1 MSVHLSFHTF
11 ASGQP
16 DFRPSMPLPI
26 VYENVVVTP
35 PTWEYRVLTIDT
47 SERALP
53 DAAYLNEFGQEGW
66 LLTGML
72 VERSHKG
79 SYPSDYR
86 DIERSLTG
94 IRDERI
100 SGGGE
105 LVHYY
110 FVRQKADS

>member
-16 DFRPSMPLPI
+16 DVRPSLPLPI
-26 VYENVVVTP
+26 VYENVPATP

-72 VERSHKG
+72 VERSHGG
-79 SYPSDYR
+79 SYSPGYR

-94 IRDERI
+94 IGNERS

-105 LVHYY
+105 FVHYY
-110 FVRQKADS
+110 FVRQKAE

>member
-16 DFRPSMPLPI
+16 DVRPSMPLPI
-26 VYENVVVTP
+26 VYENVPATP

-53 DAAYLNEFGQEGW
+53 DTAYLNEFGQDGW
-66 LLTGML
+66 LLTGM
-72 VERSHKG
+72 VSERG
-79 SYPSDYR
+79 
-86 DIERSLTG
+86 
-94 IRDERI
+94 

-105 LVHYY
+105 FVHYY
-110 FVRQKADS
+110 FVRQKAE